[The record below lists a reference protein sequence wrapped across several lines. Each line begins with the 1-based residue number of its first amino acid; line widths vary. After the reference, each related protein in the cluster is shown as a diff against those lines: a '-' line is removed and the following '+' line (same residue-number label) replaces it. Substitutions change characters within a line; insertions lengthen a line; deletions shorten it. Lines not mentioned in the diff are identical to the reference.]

1 MEKIEK
7 IEKTKDDQN
16 KYGNYILD
24 PLSAIVKLALLGY
37 KPTGTKVNISNN
49 IIQLQEVGI
58 FQSLVRMVQ
67 KNNKNDLQYLYNPI
81 EFASNCYLTEDIL
94 DKFPNMNTLFT
105 SALKGV
111 TKLSETYKDHLL
123 VVICLHFYKNIL
135 TNSLEEIYT
144 YDLFIEDELT
154 KYYTDEILE
163 KMEKRWSN
171 DKIQLLLE
179 MNDYILKNDC
189 SSESINCLELF
200 VRNID
205 VETQTIMRNQDV

>member
-1 MEKIEK
+1 MEK

-67 KNNKNDLQYLYNPI
+67 KNNKNDLQYLYNPN
-81 EFASNCYLTEDIL
+81 EFANNCYLTEDIL

-105 SALKGV
+105 CALKGV

-123 VVICLHFYKNIL
+123 VGICLHFYKNIL